1 MMEFNVADLIE
12 AAADRIPDREI
23 IVCAPERRTYAQ
35 LEERANRLAHYYQ
48 SLGIGRGDHIG
59 VYGFNSLAWV
69 EAALAAYKIRAVPI
83 NVNYR
88 YVEDELLYLADN
100 GDFVAVVHDAQFAPR
115 LANVRS
121 RLPKLKH
128 FIAIDDGSNTDCSA
142 IDSIAFADALAA
154 GSPERDFEKRSGD
167 DIYVLYT
174 GGTTGMPKG
183 VVWRQHDVIFT
194 LGGGID
200 PMTKE
205 PAESPATLTNK
216 ISDYYQVIAPLAP
229 LMHGAAQWSVWSSL
243 FNGTKVALW
252 SGSFDPHKI
261 WKMVQDERV
270 VTVSLTGDAMARPL
284 IEALDDPNKTYD
296 FSSLMVVVST
306 AAIFSPSVKM
316 QYLDRFPNLMLMD
329 AVGASEQG
337 LTGMTMISRE
347 NVNETSSGGMGLS
360 IHPGR
365 DVAVFDEQM
374 RRIEPGSAVIGKL
387 ARGGNVPLGYYKD
400 PAKSAE
406 TFIEVEGQRWSLAG
420 DHAMVEAD
428 GRIRLLGRG
437 SVSINSG
444 GEKIFPEE
452 VEGALKSHPAIFDAI
467 VVGVSDERWGQR
479 VAAVIQTRGEAIPPL
494 AELDAHCRTKIAGYK
509 VPRELHRV
517 DEIRRSPSGKPDY
530 PWAQQLAREGKYR
543 V

>member
-1 MMEFNVADLIE
+1 MEFNVADLIE
-12 AAADRIPDREI
+12 AATDRVPDREI
-23 IVCAPERRTYAQ
+23 LVCAPERRTYAQ
-35 LEERANRLAHYYQ
+35 LEERANRLAHYYL
-48 SLGIGRGDHIG
+48 SLGLGRGDHIG

-88 YVEDELLYLADN
+88 YVEDELRYLADN

-115 LANVRS
+115 LANVRDQ
-121 RLPKLKH
+121 LPKLKH
-128 FIAIDDGSNTDCSA
+128 FIAIDDGSGADCSA
-142 IDSIAFADALAA
+142 VGSVRFDAALAA
-154 GSPERDFEKRSGD
+154 GSPARDFEPRSGD

-183 VVWRQHDVIFT
+183 VVWRQHDVVFT

-200 PMTKE
+200 PMSKE

-243 FNGTKVALW
+243 FNGTKVILW

-261 WKMVQDERV
+261 WRMVQDERV
-270 VTVSLTGDAMARPL
+270 ITISLTGDAMARPL
-284 IEALDDPNKTYD
+284 IEALDAPGASYD
-296 FSSLMVVVST
+296 LSSLMVIVST

-316 QYLDRFPNLMLMD
+316 QYLERFPNIMLMD
-329 AVGASEQG
+329 ATGASEQG

-347 NVNETSSGGMGLS
+347 NVNDSNAGGSGLC
-360 IHPGR
+360 INPGR
-365 DVAVFDEQM
+365 DVTVFDEHM
-374 RRIEPGSAVIGKL
+374 HRVEPGSGVVGKL
-387 ARGGNVPLGYYKD
+387 ARGGNVPQGYYKD
-400 PAKSAE
+400 PEKSAA
-406 TFIEVEGQRWSLAG
+406 TFIEAEGQRWSLPG
-420 DHAMVEAD
+420 DSATIEAD
-428 GRIRLLGRG
+428 GRIRILGRG

-452 VEGALKSHPAIFDAI
+452 VESALKSHPAIFDAL
-467 VVGVSDERWGQR
+467 VVGVPDERWGQR
-479 VAAVIQTRGEAIPPL
+479 VAAVIQTRTNDLPTL
-494 AELDAHCRTKIAGYK
+494 AELTTHCRTKIAGYK

-530 PWAQQLAREGKYR
+530 PWAQQLARTGKHR
-543 V
+543 L